1 MAEKTAEEYA
11 RELMEMYNRARTAEP
26 TQSTVE
32 EPTDNRFEDSSGGLQ
47 VAVTTLRRVLPVEGA
62 VVTVFT
68 GESDNRTVIETDVT
82 DNSGKSGVFKLR
94 TPAKAFSESAAAEGI
109 PYALYNV
116 EVKADG
122 YVTDI
127 YMNMPVFSGVV
138 SVQGADLISIPA
150 AGNNTAPRIFD
161 ERPDYDL

>member
-1 MAEKTAEEYA
+1 MAEKTADEYA
-11 RELMEMYNRARTAEP
+11 RELIEMYNRARSAEMA
-26 TQSTVE
+26 QSVAAE
-32 EPTDNRFEDSSGGLQ
+32 QNEDKFQDSTGGLQ
-47 VAVTTLRRVLPVEGA
+47 VIVTTLRRILPVEGA

-68 GESDNRTVIETDVT
+68 GENNNRTVIETDVT

-94 TPAKAFSESAAAEGI
+94 TPAKALSESAAAEGI

-138 SVQGADLISIPA
+138 SVQNVDLLSIPA